1 MRRLLAA
8 VCLVLAGTAGA
19 GPVTFESSAERVAV
33 LELFTSHG
41 CSSCPP
47 ADRWL
52 RRLTGHP
59 GLWREFVPLSF
70 HVDYWDGLG
79 WPDRF
84 ARAAFSERQRRY
96 ARLGATDG
104 VYTPGFFINGEE
116 WRGFFHGRAPDL
128 SPGKP
133 AGRLRLVV
141 TPGESARVR
150 FRPTQPDGRRIA
162 HVAVL
167 GFGLTT
173 PIGGG
178 ENAGRTLA
186 EDFVVLGMAST
197 QANAGTETTE
207 WELAWPQLKPAQP
220 QRRAVVA
227 WVSAP
232 DHPGPLQAVGGWLP

>member
-1 MRRLLAA
+1 VRRLLAA

-19 GPVTFESSAERVAV
+19 GPVTLESPAERVAV

-52 RRLTGHP
+52 RGLTDHP
-59 GLWREFVPLSF
+59 GLWRQVVPMSF
-70 HVDYWDGLG
+70 HVDYWDNLG

-96 ARLGATDG
+96 RRVGASGG

-150 FRPTQPDGRRIA
+150 FRPVQPGDRRVA
-162 HVAVL
+162 HLAVL
-167 GFGLTT
+167 GFGLTSE
-173 PIGGG
+173 IGGG
-178 ENAGRTLA
+178 ENSGRTLA
-186 EDFVVLGMAST
+186 EDFVVLGVARSEASGSGR
-197 QANAGTETTE
+197 AFE
-207 WELAWPQLKPAQP
+207 WELPWPALKAAQP
-220 QRRAVVA
+220 TRRAVVA

-232 DHPGPLQAVGGWLP
+232 DQPRPLQAVGGWLP